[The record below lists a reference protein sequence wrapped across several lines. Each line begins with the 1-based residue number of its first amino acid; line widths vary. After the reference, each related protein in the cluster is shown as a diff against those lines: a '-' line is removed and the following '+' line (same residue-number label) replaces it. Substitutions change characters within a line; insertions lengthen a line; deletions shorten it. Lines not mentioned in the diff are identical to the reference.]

1 MIRIG
6 LVSDSCGDAPLLAR
20 ALAALD
26 QAGAERLFFLGDRW
40 ADADAAL
47 APPFPAAAAARIRAR
62 LARVA
67 GSSSPERA
75 SGKAPAKAI
84 EMVGGALACL
94 VHDKADLT
102 REDIANA
109 TFLFHGAADAPALV
123 QIGPRFFV
131 TPGRLARLEAP
142 AHLARPGAAD
152 RGAGVYPPARSDPH
166 APVVG
171 APPPQGTWAL
181 LELDGTRVDLVVF
194 GADGQEG
201 TRLSAQGVAG
211 AQVKIR

>member
-131 TPGRLARLEAP
+131 TPGRLARPE
-142 AHLARPGAAD
+142 
-152 RGAGVYPPARSDPH
+152 VPARSDPH
-166 APVVG
+166 APVG
-171 APPPQGTWAL
+171 APPPHGTWAL